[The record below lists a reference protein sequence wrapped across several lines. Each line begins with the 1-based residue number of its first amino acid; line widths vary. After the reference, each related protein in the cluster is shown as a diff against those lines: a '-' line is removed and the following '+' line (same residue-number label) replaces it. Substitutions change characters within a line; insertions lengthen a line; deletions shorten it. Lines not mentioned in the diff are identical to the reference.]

1 MAVRKIKWSSLL
13 RCSDLEFE
21 PEPPIELVVSDE
33 LVQSLSWLTGA
44 TRQDRRLLRCTE
56 DGALLVAN
64 AWDGLNSAEVD
75 ELYPQNGTPDVYTA
89 AAEHKAVLIATSTQ
103 IVKLSIVRKS
113 GETALHYYVPPNQ
126 YFFYPH
132 SVYTITAT
140 VVPASGGTANYV
152 GITALI

>member
-13 RCSDLEFE
+13 RYAELEFI
-21 PEPPIELVVSDE
+21 PDQPQELEITDE

-44 TRQDRRLLRCTE
+44 TRQDRRLIRCTE

-64 AWDGLNSAEVD
+64 AWAGLNSVETD
-75 ELYPQNGTPDVYTA
+75 ELYPQDGTPDVYTA
-89 AAEHKAVLIATSTQ
+89 AVEHKAVLIATSTQ

-113 GETALHYYVPPNQ
+113 GETALHYYAPPNQ
-126 YFFYPH
+126 FFFYPH

-140 VVPASGGTANYV
+140 VVPASGGTASYV
-152 GITALI
+152 GVTALI

>member
-13 RCSDLEFE
+13 RCSELEFE
-21 PEPPIELVVSDE
+21 PEPPIELEVEDK
-33 LVQSLSWLTGA
+33 LIQTLAWLTGA

-56 DGALLVAN
+56 DGALLVTN
-64 AWDGLNSAEVD
+64 AWDGLNSVETD
-75 ELYPQNGTPDVYTA
+75 ELYPQDGTPDVYTA
-89 AAEHKAVLIATSTQ
+89 AVEHKAILIATSMQ

-126 YFFYPH
+126 FFFYPFP
-132 SVYTITAT
+132 VYTITAT